1 MSEIHST
8 EQTKES
14 KIVATERL
22 RKEGR
27 WNEASLFKDEAIKRL
42 RAEGRTKSEASEAA
56 WDEMLAKFPP
66 LPEQTAAPTNAL
78 DLSDAD
84 DRLLDRLAAQSIDW
98 YRDVRWVYSNF
109 SHPRV
114 KLKSAPSLAAWGLLK
129 FARSEPLKFFGQ
141 LLPPVLESQH
151 EPQEEAQ
158 DEPPKPR
165 PDPGIAEIAKLM
177 EMCKPP

>member
-66 LPEQTAAPTNAL
+66 LPEQTVATRLPLYAAMAVCVFSPY
-78 DLSDAD
+78 
-84 DRLLDRLAAQSIDW
+84 RAAC
-98 YRDVRWVYSNF
+98 
-109 SHPRV
+109 
-114 KLKSAPSLAAWGLLK
+114 SLAM
-129 FARSEPLKFFGQ
+129 R
-141 LLPPVLESQH
+141 
-151 EPQEEAQ
+151 
-158 DEPPKPR
+158 
-165 PDPGIAEIAKLM
+165 
-177 EMCKPP
+177 